1 MKRTFLLSVLTLCA
15 ACAIQKTRAQF
26 SERPLSPDPGFSLRS
41 ELLQPV
47 RYGSAPS
54 DPLRFSSPW
63 RYGELGLFCKLD
75 VVFERSLKF
84 PVLFRLGDVNRV
96 EAWEGKGAWRS
107 VY

>member
-1 MKRTFLLSVLTLCA
+1 MKRTLTLSILTLCA
-15 ACAIQKTRAQF
+15 TCAIQESQAQF
-26 SERPLSPDPGFSLRS
+26 SGPPLSPDPGFSLRS

-47 RYGSAPS
+47 LHGSAPS

-84 PVLFRLGDVNRV
+84 PVLFRLGDVHRV